1 MILVTGGTGFIGAY
15 IIKQLIEKGYPVR
28 AIKRPSGK
36 IPAFIPADIMNQVE
50 WVEGDVLDI
59 GSLAEAMEGI
69 DAIVH
74 AAAIVSFSPDKK
86 HALYQVNIEG
96 TANVVNVALEK
107 NIRRLVHI
115 SSVAALGRS
124 ESGETVTEAKQW
136 NEGKLNT
143 HYAIS
148 KYKAEMEVWRGIA
161 EGLEGVILNPTVV
174 LGYGNW
180 NTTSCEI
187 FKTVYNEFPW
197 YTTGVNGFVY
207 VEDVAQAAVA
217 LLGSDISGEHFI
229 INGNNWNY
237 QQLFNS
243 IADSFGKKRPHR
255 KVTPF
260 LANVALVTE
269 KIKSIF
275 TGKGSILSRETARI
289 AQNFTYYDNSKIIKM
304 LPGFSFTP
312 LDEAIKNSC
321 EKYLAQ
327 CSCPV
332 T

>member
-15 IIKQLIEKGYPVR
+15 ILKQLIEKGHKVR
-28 AIKRPSGK
+28 AIKRLSGK
-36 IPAFIPADIMNQVE
+36 IPAFIAAGIMNKVE

-59 GSLAEAMEGI
+59 VSLDEAMEGI

-74 AAAIVSFSPDKK
+74 AAAIVSFSPDKRK
-86 HALYQVNIEG
+86 ELYQVNVEG
-96 TANVVNVALEK
+96 TTNVVNMALEK
-107 NIRRLVHI
+107 NIRRFIHI

-124 ESGETVTEAKQW
+124 ESGETVTEEKQW
-136 NEGKLNT
+136 NDGKLNT
-143 HYAIS
+143 GYAIS

-161 EGLEGVILNPTVV
+161 EGLEATILNPTVV

-180 NTTSCEI
+180 NNTSCEI

-207 VEDVAQAAVA
+207 VEDVARAAVA
-217 LLGSDISGEHFI
+217 LLESDINGERFI
-229 INGNNWNY
+229 INGDNWNY
-237 QQLFNS
+237 QQLFNT
-243 IADSFGKKRPHR
+243 IADGFGKKRPYR

-260 LANVALVTE
+260 LANVALITE
-269 KIKSIF
+269 KIKSVL

-289 AQNFTYYDNSKIIKM
+289 AQNLTYYNNSKITNA

-312 LDEAIKNSC
+312 LEQAIKDSC
-321 EKYLAQ
+321 KRYL
-327 CSCPV
+327 
-332 T
+332 